1 LRKTKLYLDT
11 SVISFYYAEDALEKM
26 AVTRKFFDQELAKE
40 EYEVYISDLTI
51 RELSNCTNPEQQEK
65 LVKFAYG
72 LTPNVLTATDEIDQI
87 AVQFVEDGVIPAKYQ
102 EDALHL
108 AFALHHNLDY
118 VLSWNFKHLVTLKT
132 KRAVKVVAAREGFKE
147 IEILTPE
154 EVVTDED

>member
-11 SVISFYYAEDALEKM
+11 SVISFYYAEDAPEKM
-26 AVTRKFFDQELAKE
+26 AVTRKFFDQELAKK

-51 RELSNCTNPEQQEK
+51 RELSNCTNPELQEK

-87 AVQFVEDGVIPAKYQ
+87 AVQFVKDGVIPAKYQ
-102 EDALHL
+102 EDALH
-108 AFALHHNLDY
+108 HDLDY

-132 KRAVKVVAAREGFKE
+132 KRAVKIMAAREGFKE